1 MIVVAEIG
9 NTTIHIAA
17 FEESQMIEDWY
28 LLTPKKTASENFEL
42 EFTQFIQSK
51 QALFTKPQFEGWILC
66 SVVPWLTP
74 IFREMVRNLIGVIP
88 IALTRS
94 SPLPI
99 RLVPGESP
107 TIGIDRLIVAAAAY
121 DLVRSSVI
129 TVDIGTATTI
139 DAVTDQ
145 GLFLGGIILPGPRL
159 WLDSL
164 HVGTANLPKTE
175 IKQKISVIETSTTGC
190 IQAGLYNGYRHLLEG
205 LVQQMRRELAQ
216 KSQHDSTIYLTGGS
230 AKYWCEDFP
239 NWCFHPNLLLS
250 GLAQSKIWSEEL
262 SKVGDCHRRENT
274 PNFIG

>member
-1 MIVVAEIG
+1 
-9 NTTIHIAA
+9 
-17 FEESQMIEDWY
+17 
-28 LLTPKKTASENFEL
+28 
-42 EFTQFIQSK
+42 
-51 QALFTKPQFEGWILC
+51 
-66 SVVPWLTP
+66 
-74 IFREMVRNLIGVIP
+74 MVRNLIGVIP
-88 IALTRS
+88 TVLMRT

-99 RLVPGESP
+99 RLVPGESL

-164 HVGTANLPKTE
+164 HIGTANLPKTE
-175 IKQKISVIETSTTGC
+175 IEQKKSVIETSTTGC

-205 LVQQMRRELAQ
+205 LVQQMRQELAQ
-216 KSQHDSTIYLTGGS
+216 RSQDDSSIYLTGGS

-239 NWCFHPNLLLS
+239 NWCFHPDLLLS
-250 GLAQSKIWSEEL
+250 GLARSQGWSKEL
-262 SKVGDCHRRENT
+262 GKVGDCRRHDNT
-274 PNFIG
+274 PNLIG

>member
-1 MIVVAEIG
+1 MRVGFSVL
-9 NTTIHIAA
+9 
-17 FEESQMIEDWY
+17 WY
-28 LLTPKKTASENFEL
+28 LGLP
-42 EFTQFIQSK
+42 
-51 QALFTKPQFEGWILC
+51 LFSGKW
-66 SVVPWLTP
+66 S
-74 IFREMVRNLIGVIP
+74 RNLIGVIP
-88 IALTRS
+88 VALTRL

-145 GLFLGGIILPGPRL
+145 GLFLGGIILPGPKL
-159 WLDSL
+159 WLNSFCML
-164 HVGTANLPKTE
+164 EQQICRRQRSNKKYL
-175 IKQKISVIETSTTGC
+175 
-190 IQAGLYNGYRHLLEG
+190 LLRHPQRAVSRLGFTMAIDTCWRALSSKCG
-205 LVQQMRRELAQ
+205 ELAQ

-250 GLAQSKIWSEEL
+250 GLAQSKVWS
-262 SKVGDCHRRENT
+262 KN
-274 PNFIG
+274 